1 MSSRLAPF
9 GGCGIELEHM
19 IVDRESLDVVPIA
32 DRLLAD
38 LAGEVVEEAVI
49 GELGVSNEL
58 ALHLIEVKNPF
69 PARFLPSLVA
79 PFNDETQRLNAVL
92 AAHGARLLGSGM
104 HPWMNPRTETRL
116 WPHAGAAI
124 YRSYDAIFDCRR
136 HGWANLQSMH
146 INLPF
151 ANDEEFER
159 LHAAVRL
166 VLPLVPA
173 LAASSPLAEGAWTGY
188 LDYRLVAYR
197 DHQSRYPETVGAV
210 IPETVRSE
218 AEYRDR
224 ILEPMYRSIA
234 PEDPL
239 GVLQNEWLNARGAIA
254 RFDRGAIE
262 IRLADAQ
269 ECPVA
274 DLAIAGAIIG
284 AVEAIYDERW
294 GGLAAQQAI
303 PTASLD
309 TILRACVRDAERAH
323 VGDTAV
329 LRAWGV
335 ARAGTSARDVWS
347 WWMTSIDP
355 GPWGGVWE
363 ALLAEGPLGRRILRA
378 LDNEGSA
385 SRIREVYRELARCLD
400 EGTMFREAGAHPSRA
415 AYAVEVEPT
424 CR

>member
-1 MSSRLAPF
+1 MSARLAAF
-9 GGCGIELEHM
+9 GGCGIELEYM

-38 LAGEVVEEAVI
+38 LAGEVVEEAVT

-58 ALHLIEVKNPF
+58 ALHLIEIKNPF

-79 PFNDETQRLNAVL
+79 PFKDETQRLNTVL
-92 AAHGARLLGSGM
+92 AAHGARLLGTGM
-104 HPWMNPRTETRL
+104 HPWMNPRDETRL

-136 HGWANLQSMH
+136 HGWANVQSMH
-146 INLPF
+146 VNLPF

-173 LAASSPLAEGAWTGY
+173 LAASSPIVDGAPTGY

-197 DHQSRYPETVGAV
+197 DHQSRYPNTVGAV

-218 AEYRDR
+218 AEYRER
-224 ILEPMYRSIA
+224 ILEPMYQSIA
-234 PEDPL
+234 ADDPA
-239 GVLQNEWLNARGAIA
+239 GVLRREWLNARGAIA

-274 DLAIAGAIIG
+274 DLAIAGAILG

-294 GGLAAQQAI
+294 EGLAAQQAI
-303 PTASLD
+303 PTGSLD
-309 TILRACVRDAERAH
+309 AILRACVRDAERAH
-323 VGDTAV
+323 IDDTSV
-329 LRAWGV
+329 LRACGV
-335 ARAGTSARDVWS
+335 ARSQATARDVWS
-347 WWMTSIDP
+347 WWMTNIDA
-355 GPWGGVWE
+355 GPWGGIWE
-363 ALLAEGPLGRRILRA
+363 ILLAEGPLGRRILRA

-385 SRIREVYRELARCLD
+385 SRTREVYRELGQCLD
-400 EGTMFREAGAHPSRA
+400 EGTMFREAVARPPRA
-415 AYAVEVEPT
+415 AYAVEG
-424 CR
+424 